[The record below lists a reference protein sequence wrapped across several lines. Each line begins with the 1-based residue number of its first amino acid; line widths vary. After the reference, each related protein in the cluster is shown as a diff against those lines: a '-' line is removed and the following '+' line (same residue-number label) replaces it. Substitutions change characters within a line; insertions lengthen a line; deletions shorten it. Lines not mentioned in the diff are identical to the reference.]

1 MATHRWEVEVLAA
14 VVLGSTGKVSF
25 TSLVTTVLELEA
37 RRSAFTTITP
47 TTGEGG
53 GVVRFSGGILQRSG
67 ERVGKGDGG
76 QGGGGGIR
84 N

>member
-47 TTGEGG
+47 TTGEEG
-53 GVVRFSGGILQRSG
+53 GVVRFSGGILQR
-67 ERVGKGDGG
+67 
-76 QGGGGGIR
+76 
-84 N
+84 